1 MFERENAPV
10 LFGCTGS
17 PGESRCL
24 TKLVK
29 TSKTA
34 GLHGRMRQGL
44 PVTCGQ
50 SCNFACEIDV
60 SADPWLRPAAFA
72 FAYGLIKCL

>member
-1 MFERENAPV
+1 MLIISFVRKFSVNEI
-10 LFGCTGS
+10 
-17 PGESRCL
+17 RCL

-29 TSKTA
+29 TSKTV

-50 SCNFACEIDV
+50 SYNFACEIGAIV
-60 SADPWLRPAAFA
+60 DPRLRPAVFA
-72 FAYGLIKCL
+72 FAYGLIKRL